1 MPDFEARF
9 PAGPPSLLRCD
20 RLTVEGDVLFGR
32 DVSVRGTAEV
42 RQEGEEQ
49 LRIEDGAMLGEAA

>member
-1 MPDFEARF
+1 
-9 PAGPPSLLRCD
+9 
-20 RLTVEGDVLFGR
+20 
-32 DVSVRGTAEV
+32 VRGTAEV